1 MQRLFRISEAIF
13 IIQWL
18 KKDMTNKYFLKGE
31 RVVLKP
37 IEVEELTELSR
48 LIVAWVNDEIVTYY
62 MFTGQ
67 KPQNSEQVA
76 VDLKKQLERQ
86 DNVIFLVKDI
96 ETQKPIGYVGLYD
109 IHTSARKAE
118 FRILIGEKDFW
129 GKGYGAELTELV
141 TYYGFDRLNLN
152 RIYLGYTADNKGAG
166 KAYEKAGY
174 LYEGTF
180 KQDIYRNSQYY
191 DSIKM
196 AILRKDYY
204 EKFYQSHLKRFK
216 QEKI

>member
-1 MQRLFRISEAIF
+1 MA
-13 IIQWL
+13 
-18 KKDMTNKYFLKGE
+18 NNYFLKGE
-31 RVVLKP
+31 KIILQP
-37 IEVEELTELSR
+37 FEIEKIAELAC
-48 LIVAWVNDEIVTYY
+48 LIAKWVNDEIVTYY

-76 VDLKKQLERQ
+76 VDLKKQLESEK
-86 DNVIFLVKDI
+86 NVIFLVKDI
-96 ETQKPIGYVGLYD
+96 KTQRLIGHAGLYD
-109 IHTSARKAE
+109 INSTARKSE

-129 GKGYGAELTELV
+129 GKGYGTEITELI

-152 RIYLGYTADNKGAG
+152 RIYLGYTAENKGAA

-174 LYEGTF
+174 TYEGTL
-180 KQDIYRNSQYY
+180 KGDIYRNSQYY

-196 AILRKDYY
+196 AVLRKDYY